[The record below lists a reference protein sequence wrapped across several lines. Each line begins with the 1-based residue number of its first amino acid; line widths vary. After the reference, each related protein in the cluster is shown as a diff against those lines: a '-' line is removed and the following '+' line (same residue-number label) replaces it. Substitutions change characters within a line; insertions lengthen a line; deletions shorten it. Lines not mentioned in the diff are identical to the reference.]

1 MLKVE
6 ILLALSVESMLYAL
20 YDKVDLNVQCCVN
33 HFWSPGR

>member
-20 YDKVDLNVQCCVN
+20 YDKVDLNVKWCVN